1 MPMFP
6 VSISP
11 RTRGFTLVELL
22 LGVFVLGLF
31 LSLAAVN
38 WTVLAPKGRETF
50 LETFSVQ
57 IAVLKEE
64 AIAQYD
70 DRAMEFDVAG
80 NTISAGRIDKIR
92 GYVLSKELPLPSD
105 YKLRNVVINGETF
118 PTGKPLV
125 RFYPS
130 GMVDRIIVHLDRE
143 ASDPY
148 SIIVD
153 PLTARVTGKDGYIE
167 DISLPGRNK
176 PS

>member
-1 MPMFP
+1 M
-6 VSISP
+6 
-11 RTRGFTLVELL
+11 
-22 LGVFVLGLF
+22 
-31 LSLAAVN
+31 
-38 WTVLAPKGRETF
+38 
-50 LETFSVQ
+50 
-57 IAVLKEE
+57 
-64 AIAQYD
+64 
-70 DRAMEFDVAG
+70 MEFDVAG

-125 RFYPS
+125 RFCPS

-167 DISLPGRNK
+167 EILLPGRNK